1 MYYLIVKF
9 YVFYSIFLF
18 STILGVLA
26 FYCSIA
32 WRYIAWLPLSFTVI
46 GQNNQLNIYYQSE
59 ILSSPHRITA
69 YGSAQ
74 PIQTLFVADEV
85 LPLVIFVHQTVKIR
99 Y

>member
-1 MYYLIVKF
+1 
-9 YVFYSIFLF
+9 
-18 STILGVLA
+18 
-26 FYCSIA
+26 
-32 WRYIAWLPLSFTVI
+32 VI

-85 LPLVIFVHQTVKIR
+85 LPLVIFVHRTVKPGLKASAKRVTTIK
-99 Y
+99 